1 MAVIKGVN
9 ERVHLPLYDS
19 LFVRPHRKLRDH
31 VSSNVLKFFVNIHG
45 KTKLETNM
53 QTSSLL
59 PRWNTFEARALRVVI
74 SDLPEQCLVDE
85 EQSGT
90 RETASRLNDFNVLF
104 ENLDSGLTANQ
115 LEAARETWKALTNT
129 ARTISEDCSECL
141 GLLNRL
147 CKTGHLVNILRM
159 QVELAALRDDALTM
173 LGDTKLGKTKTP
185 VAQKLRTLLEF
196 RDEDEEANALLQ
208 VLQEA
213 SECL

>member
-1 MAVIKGVN
+1 MCSSQSDGSCKTASLTGPFRFESLHDRKTATRSAMAVIKGVN

-19 LFVRPHRKLRDH
+19 LFVRPDRKLRDH

-90 RETASRLNDFNVLF
+90 RETA
-104 ENLDSGLTANQ
+104 
-115 LEAARETWKALTNT
+115 
-129 ARTISEDCSECL
+129 
-141 GLLNRL
+141 
-147 CKTGHLVNILRM
+147 
-159 QVELAALRDDALTM
+159 
-173 LGDTKLGKTKTP
+173 
-185 VAQKLRTLLEF
+185 
-196 RDEDEEANALLQ
+196 
-208 VLQEA
+208 
-213 SECL
+213 